1 MKNGVKRLKLT
12 EEPNDVQVSSGLL
25 PFILWHFRTK
35 LGNMCFRD
43 ISILGG
49 GVAESLPPPK
59 KRKPS
64 SLYLLSKFVYLTSQL
79 CHSLVM
85 HAFVRKILDPAL
97 AFVVFQP
104 VLDSK
109 IHVAQ
114 EFNFHSDCVIGL
126 FFCFLS

>member
-1 MKNGVKRLKLT
+1 MYRSVVGFCHLSFGILRQNWGTCASGAYLSWGEGVQR
-12 EEPNDVQVSSGLL
+12 V
-25 PFILWHFRTK
+25 
-35 LGNMCFRD
+35 C
-43 ISILGG
+43 
-49 GVAESLPPPK
+49 PPK